1 MSNLFFEH
9 MFFVAVGSCIVTNHA
24 AGSGTAFVAIEEF
37 RIFVDDGGVVADGS
51 TVVTDILQQSGSVEG
66 RHHVV
71 RVDGKDE
78 VEVFDGKVVFSHIG
92 TQKPSVVVPDEIRG
106 LKVKGT
112 VIVSH
117 RIAIVVEV
125 VVAEGTVDEC
135 VSLFGVETERFVKVL
150 DGFVVLLM
158 AHQNVGFSC
167 MGTYVVF
174 VRLDGFVNVSL
185 SCSSV
190 ISLEKDLRFES
201 VSVGLFCPSADDN
214 VGNAVCL
221 VEAVGLDVAESEVVP
236 KGTVF
241 GQHVSNGPVV
251 SDSIRKTVHVDVGKP
266 SQFVGVWEIRVA
278 LDGLGT
284 VECGTGVI
292 IKVELCHAPVE
303 IGLIEVRFVVDDKVE
318 VTDGE
323 HIIIVRKGIATN
335 VHHAVGVDL
344 GMGDA
349 CQPPKWEGYHSNTDE
364 RDDG

>member
-1 MSNLFFEH
+1 
-9 MFFVAVGSCIVTNHA
+9 MFFVAIGSCIVTNHA
-24 AGSGTAFVAIEEF
+24 TGGGTAFVA
-37 RIFVDDGGVVADGS
+37 
-51 TVVTDILQQSGSVEG
+51 DILQQSGSVEG

-92 TQKPSVVVPDEIRG
+92 TQKPSVVVPDEILG

-174 VRLDGFVNVSL
+174 VHFEGLVDAGFCCGGVFSL
-185 SCSSV
+185 K
-190 ISLEKDLRFES
+190 KDLCFEGIA
-201 VSVGLFCPSADDN
+201 VCLFCPPLDDD
-214 VGNAVCL
+214 VGDAVGTVETVCL
-221 VEAVGLDVAESEVVP
+221 NVAESEVVP
-236 KGTVF
+236 EGTVF

-292 IKVELCHAPVE
+292 IKVELCHAPIE